1 MTGKAKPAK
10 VVAFFT
16 RFPLLFFLF
25 FLFSTS
31 CYGAAALVGVGNDA
45 AGQISQLMLR
55 LSSIEEIARLCK
67 SFRVLCLPAIWQ
79 ISAAVC
85 ESEVGNG

>member
-16 RFPLLFFLF
+16 RFPLPFFL

-85 ESEVGNG
+85 ESDVGSG